1 MSVDP
6 AVGEVIEG
14 APMSQ
19 QAFLEFLVATRERP
33 AMLAQYN
40 GRNLAQL
47 IFHAKNDGFSFSAE
61 DVADVVGKLEA
72 NVILAKDRDNFD
84 GTSRL
89 WKAMWGVRHLEYLV
103 QHVVARHTQK
113 ELQSLVMQVKRG

>member
-1 MSVDP
+1 MTGKPVL
-6 AVGEVIEG
+6 GEVIEG

-19 QAFLEFLVATRERP
+19 EAFLEFLVATQESP

-47 IFHAKNDGFSFSAE
+47 VFHAKNDGFSFSAE

-72 NVILAKDRDNFD
+72 NVILVKDRDNFD

-89 WKAMWGVRHLEYLV
+89 WKTMWGVRHLEYLV
-103 QHVVARHTQK
+103 QHVVARHTRE
-113 ELQSLVMQVKRG
+113 ELQSLVMKVKRQ